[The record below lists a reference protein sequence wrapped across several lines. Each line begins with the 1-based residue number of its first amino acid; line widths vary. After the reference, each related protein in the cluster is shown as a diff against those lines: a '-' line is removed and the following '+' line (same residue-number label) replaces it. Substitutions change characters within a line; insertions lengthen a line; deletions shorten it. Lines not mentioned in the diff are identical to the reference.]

1 MQQIFIKL
9 IGIFPLFVLLF
20 SVSVLGQNRCFTK
33 AEADKV
39 IESIKVSPVVKEN
52 KELRK
57 ELLKMMETRE
67 RLNQKI
73 GENFTK
79 NQKLVPEFNQLGE
92 THLLRLCQIMKEKG
106 WLTKDLIREDGFQA
120 MLWIIRNNRSFQLQT
135 EFYPVLVEAAKKEF
149 IPKSD
154 LASIVDSVRVGV
166 GQPQL
171 FGTQAKI
178 KDDLIY
184 IQPLLNEEKVDEWRK
199 QYDLPP
205 LNVFIRQLEVRYLM
219 NVLKSPP
226 SALPTLKAKN
236 STENNEVD
244 SLGIDNEENE
254 VLKIDTKLVNLNVR
268 ILNKDFTI
276 PTDLKLSKEDF
287 SVLENGQEQEISFFS
302 TTETPFDLVLLL
314 DFSGSTV
321 EKRGLIKQAA
331 QRFVEVARPNDRIA
345 VVVFTNEIELVS
357 NLTSERASLIQK
369 IQGIETTGASH
380 IWKALKFTY
389 ENILQK
395 ESVGRRSAIV
405 LMTDAEDNGR
415 DLTFADTFEIVR
427 KNDSTIFPVYLEN
440 DGGGSSFGE
449 RMKQKA
455 RQSLWLLAE
464 ETGGSAYQVK
474 KIKDLSGVYE
484 QIVNDL
490 GKVYSVGYEPK
501 NENRDGAWRNL
512 SVKLKTRSD
521 LIAKTRRGY
530 YAK

>member
-9 IGIFPLFVLLF
+9 TGFFPLFILLF
-20 SVSVLGQNRCFTK
+20 SIPVLGQNRCFTK
-33 AEADKV
+33 EETAKA
-39 IESIKVSPVVKEN
+39 IESIKVPPIVTEN

-57 ELLKMMETRE
+57 ELLKMMETRD

-73 GENFTK
+73 SENFTK

-92 THLLRLCQIMKEKG
+92 THLLRLCQIIKEKG
-106 WLTKDLIREDGFQA
+106 WLTKDLIREDGIRA

-135 EFYPVLVEAAKKEF
+135 EFYPVLVEAAKKDY
-149 IPKSD
+149 IPKSE
-154 LASIVDSVRVGV
+154 LASIVDSVRIGV

-205 LNVFIRQLEVRYLM
+205 LNVFIKQLEVRYLM

-236 STENNEVD
+236 STENTEVA

-268 ILNKDFTI
+268 ILNKDLTI
-276 PTDLKLSKEDF
+276 PTDLKLNKEDF
-287 SVLENGQEQEISFFS
+287 SILENGQEQEISFFS

-314 DFSGSTV
+314 DFSGSTI
-321 EKRGLIKQAA
+321 EKRSLIKQAA
-331 QRFVEVARPNDRIA
+331 QRFIEVARPNDRIA
-345 VVVFTNEIELVS
+345 VVVFTNEIEVVS
-357 NLTSERASLIQK
+357 NLTTERSSLIKK
-369 IQGIETTGASH
+369 IQGIETTGGSR
-380 IWKALKFTY
+380 IWKALRFTY

-395 ESVGRRSAIV
+395 ESVGRRSAV
-405 LMTDAEDNGR
+405 VFMTDAEDNGR

-427 KNDSTIFPVYLEN
+427 KNDSTIFPVYLEG
-440 DGGGSSFGE
+440 DGGGSNFGE

-490 GKVYSVGYEPK
+490 GKVYSVGYEPQ

-512 SVKLKTRSD
+512 SVKLKTRPD
-521 LIAKTRRGY
+521 LIAKTKRGY